1 MKTLYQSL
9 KPEYRKTL
17 QGNENKFPSAVSS
30 VRKSLEN
37 NFLWSRLTVQ
47 EVRDFMTFSDNRLF
61 ELSYE
66 DWAFG
71 TKFLQDEQ
79 NKTTNKTKRYILG
92 YKPR

>member
-1 MKTLYQSL
+1 MKTLYNSL

-17 QGNENKFPSAVSS
+17 QDNENKFPSAVSS

-71 TKFLQDEQ
+71 TKFLQDE
-79 NKTTNKTKRYILG
+79 
-92 YKPR
+92 

>member
-1 MKTLYQSL
+1 MKTLYNSL

-17 QGNENKFPSAVSS
+17 QDNENKFPSAVSS
-30 VRKSLEN
+30 VKKSLEN

-71 TKFLQDEQ
+71 TKFLQNE
-79 NKTTNKTKRYILG
+79 
-92 YKPR
+92 

>member
-1 MKTLYQSL
+1 MKTLYNSL

-17 QGNENKFPSAVSS
+17 QDNENKYPTAVSS
-30 VRKSLEN
+30 VEKSLQDN
-37 NFLWSRLTVQ
+37 MLWSRLTVQ

-71 TKFLQDEQ
+71 TKFLQDE
-79 NKTTNKTKRYILG
+79 
-92 YKPR
+92 

>member
-1 MKTLYQSL
+1 MKTLYNSL

-17 QGNENKFPSAVSS
+17 QDNENKFPTAVSS
-30 VRKSLEN
+30 VKKSLEN

-66 DWAFG
+66 DWAYG
-71 TKFLQDEQ
+71 TKFLQDE
-79 NKTTNKTKRYILG
+79 
-92 YKPR
+92 

>member
-71 TKFLQDEQ
+71 TKFLQDE
-79 NKTTNKTKRYILG
+79 
-92 YKPR
+92 

>member
-17 QGNENKFPSAVSS
+17 QDNENKYPSSVSS

-37 NFLWSRLTVQ
+37 NMLWSRLTVQ
-47 EVRDFMTFSDNRLF
+47 EVRDFITFSDNRLF
-61 ELSYE
+61 DVSYE

-71 TKFLQDEQ
+71 TKFLQDE
-79 NKTTNKTKRYILG
+79 
-92 YKPR
+92 

>member
-17 QGNENKFPSAVSS
+17 QSNENKFPSAVSS

-71 TKFLQDEQ
+71 TKFLQDE
-79 NKTTNKTKRYILG
+79 
-92 YKPR
+92 

>member
-1 MKTLYQSL
+1 MKTLYNSL

-17 QGNENKFPSAVSS
+17 QDNQCKYPTAVSS
-30 VRKSLEN
+30 VIKTLQDN
-37 NFLWSRLTVQ
+37 MLWSRLTVQ

-71 TKFLQDEQ
+71 TKFLQDE
-79 NKTTNKTKRYILG
+79 
-92 YKPR
+92 